1 MFCVSFDLCYKR
13 LDTLAFLVICINC
26 FVSKLREGKRFCLF
40 SDSLFIFRDVTTKN
54 IIIFTS
60 VRT

>member
-40 SDSLFIFRDVTTKN
+40 FLILSLSFVTSQPR
-54 IIIFTS
+54 TS
-60 VRT
+60 LSSPQ